1 VIRAQWPARITW
13 RPAPRMKCPGRSR
26 VLPLNTPD
34 TAARRHASDSIK
46 VDFQLENS
54 TEKIHRKFGL
64 LAPPSPLA
72 GALPQSN
79 LWTRSCEPGP
89 FSESVQ
95 LQSGPGVFDFDL
107 RARLAG
113 LGSGWPAFRPQ
124 RPAARPTAS
133 DVSRE
138 YSIFIE

>member
-95 LQSGPGVFDFDL
+95 LQYGSRRFRFRFTGSARGSGVWVASISASAASGQTY
-107 RARLAG
+107 G
-113 LGSGWPAFRPQ
+113 LGCK
-124 RPAARPTAS
+124 
-133 DVSRE
+133 
-138 YSIFIE
+138 